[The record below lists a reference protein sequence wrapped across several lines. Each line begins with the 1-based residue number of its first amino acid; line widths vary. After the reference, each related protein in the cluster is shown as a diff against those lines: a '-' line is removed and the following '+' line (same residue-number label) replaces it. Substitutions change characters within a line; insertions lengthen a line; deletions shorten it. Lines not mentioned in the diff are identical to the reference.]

1 MGLQMDSES
10 VKLDM
15 NIVVLL
21 DKYYPIKS
29 ANSLCI
35 SNITRMWSEQYNDR
49 ISVIC
54 FGEKDYAVNL
64 ADEEVCVVS
73 CTPRKKWIECTTI
86 PEKIRYIDSRVKTLF
101 TFPRIDRQIVN
112 QYVKALVQISE
123 THPVDCVISL
133 CNPAESVEAGFI
145 YKEVN
150 PKTKWIIYDID
161 TVSNRSLGKI
171 DSFFSIAL
179 MARAYHWECR
189 MFGSA
194 DHVIH
199 LQQHAEHFRSSKY
212 RAFMQKTTY
221 LDLPLLDITVN
232 EGQAGSKS
240 ERDEMTLLYAG
251 RFYRNLREPWN
262 MLEIVFNKNNTAKTR
277 TLIYTEH
284 AYVSKLRERYSEM
297 KNLNLSD
304 YVSEAEINQ
313 KMMEA
318 DYLLSVG
325 NAATVMFPSKI
336 ITYVSTG
343 KPIIHF
349 FSNDQDPVI
358 PYLEHYP
365 EALLLDTRKPLA
377 ENVAAFN
384 AFIEKAHPR
393 VSSAILREQYR
404 SNIPEVSAE
413 KMRALICRQS

>member
-1 MGLQMDSES
+1 
-10 VKLDM
+10 M

-21 DKYYPIKS
+21 DKYYPNKS

-35 SNITRMWSEQYNDR
+35 SKITGIWHEQYGDN
-49 ISVIC
+49 VNVVC
-54 FGEKDYAVNL
+54 FGEKDAAVSL
-64 ADEEVCVVS
+64 ADEEVYVIG
-73 CTPRKKWIECTTI
+73 CTPQKKWIESTNI
-86 PEKIRYIDSRVKTLF
+86 PEKIRYIDGRIKTLF
-101 TFPRIDRQIVN
+101 AFPRIDRQKVD
-112 QYVKALVQISE
+112 QYTKALGQISE

-133 CNPAESVEAGFI
+133 CNPAESVEAGFR

-150 PKTKWIIYDID
+150 PKIKWIIYDID
-161 TVSNRSLGKI
+161 TVSNRSLGRI
-171 DSFFSIAL
+171 DSIFRAAL
-179 MARAYHWECR
+179 MAKAYHWECR
-189 MFGSA
+189 MFRSA

-199 LQQHAEHFRSSKY
+199 LQQHAEHFQRKKY
-212 RAFMQKTTY
+212 RAFTQKTTY
-221 LDLPLLDITVN
+221 LDLPLLDIPAY
-232 EGQAGSKS
+232 EEQAGC
-240 ERDEMTLLYAG
+240 EIAQDEKTLVYAG
-251 RFYRNLREPWN
+251 RFYRNLREPWD
-262 MLEIVFNKNNTAKTR
+262 MLEIVCNKSNHTKTR
-277 TLIYTEH
+277 TVIYTEH
-284 AYVSKLRERYSEM
+284 AYVSELRKKYSDE
-297 KNLNLSD
+297 KNLVLSD
-304 YVSEAEINQ
+304 YVSEAEINR
-313 KMMEA
+313 KMLES
-318 DYLLSVG
+318 DFLLSIG